1 MGSEYQ
7 DGAAKSEHGYSSV
20 RAVIVMNIK
29 EEPDIMNSI
38 SDGTMRHYSAP
49 PLQEND
55 F

>member
-1 MGSEYQ
+1 MGPEYQ
-7 DGAAKSEHGYSSV
+7 DGALSELGYSSV

-38 SDGTMRHYSAP
+38 SDGSMLQNSAP
-49 PLQEND
+49 PFQEND